1 MCRGM
6 INGVMIGS
14 LLVLVSLGLAQEPR
28 PSGTMTL
35 SERSVALGIGYSWG
49 SGVLTYQGREY
60 PFSVEGLSVAEVGA
74 REIAATGTVYHLTK
88 LEDFNGTYA
97 AVGAEAVA
105 GGGAGVTTMRNQHG
119 VVINLTGTGQGV
131 NFKLGVD
138 GVKLTLK

>member
-1 MCRGM
+1 MRRRMISGM
-6 INGVMIGS
+6 MIGS
-14 LLVLVSLGLAQEPR
+14 LFVLVSLVLAQAPI
-28 PSGTMTL
+28 PSGTITL
-35 SERSVALGIGYSWG
+35 SERSVALGVGYSWG

-60 PFSVEGLSVAEVGA
+60 PFRVEGLSVAEVGA
-74 REIAATGTVYHLTK
+74 REVEATGTVYHLMK

-105 GGGAGVTTMRNQHG
+105 GGGAGVTTMRNQQG